1 MLGRMKTL
9 FFRIL
14 PVLCLCASATFSR
27 AGDFKS
33 VILTPANSS
42 HAIHVPNDNFL
53 VIRNFTQMGSTT
65 PRGLIT
71 ATVNGMPATIL
82 AAAFVNNMSPSIE
95 VINNVIV
102 AGPADVM
109 VTCGAT
115 CFVSYRKGE
124 D

>member
-1 MLGRMKTL
+1 MKPPL
-9 FFRIL
+9 ARYLIAVSF
-14 PVLCLCASATFSR
+14 CAFATFSA
-27 AGDFKS
+27 AGDFRS
-33 VILTPANSS
+33 MVLTPANPSFP
-42 HAIHVPNDNFL
+42 INVPNDRFL
-53 VIRNFTQMGSTT
+53 VIRNFTQVGSTT

-71 ATVNGMPATIL
+71 ATVNSVPADIL
-82 AAAFVNNMSPSIE
+82 AAAFVNSMSSSIE

-109 VTCGAT
+109 VTCGSGAT